1 MKKKVSLLVEWLEII
16 KKLKKIFEELKDNF
30 LLQNKFVEKMYY
42 FTYLNFKFSLFSIGE
57 RNKSFKEATRK

>member
-16 KKLKKIFEELKDNF
+16 KKLKKKFEELKDNF

-42 FTYLNFKFSLFSIGE
+42 FTYLNFEFSLFSIGE
-57 RNKSFKEATRK
+57 RNKSFKKATRK